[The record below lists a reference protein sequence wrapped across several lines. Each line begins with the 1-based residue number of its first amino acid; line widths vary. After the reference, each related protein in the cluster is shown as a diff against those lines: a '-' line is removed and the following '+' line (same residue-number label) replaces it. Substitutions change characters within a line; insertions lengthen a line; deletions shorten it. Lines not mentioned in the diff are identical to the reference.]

1 MPSLFN
7 SIGLTILHTLWFRRH
22 NKVATEL
29 KRVNPD
35 WTDEQLYQ
43 EARKI
48 VGAQLQHITYNELL
62 PMLLGEE
69 AMNEFSLKP
78 LESGFYYGYSI
89 DLNPSVSNALAVAVI
104 PFIYTM
110 LPEKLQRYTQALQRN
125 GVKRMSDTYFNPS
138 DLYNSEM
145 FDEYILGLMNQNAKN
160 PNLFYNNDMTN
171 SISKQ
176 MKEALDLISVIIQ
189 QGRDHGVPGYTEW
202 RKNCKLKPVNDFSD
216 LAGIMG
222 NSAIQKLSSIYSS
235 VHDVDLFTGGLAERS
250 LRGAIIGPVFACLL
264 GRQFYFLKR
273 NDRYW
278 YENDLPPSSFTAEQL
293 TEIRKSTLAN
303 LLCENGNRISFVQPQ
318 MALTSDPYLNAFQ
331 FCKNLERMDLSKW
344 KSNEKDMDNRK
355 LQLNKGAYPLDINN
369 II

>member
-303 LLCENGNRISFVQPQ
+303 LLCENGRAHV
-318 MALTSDPYLNAFQ
+318 
-331 FCKNLERMDLSKW
+331 
-344 KSNEKDMDNRK
+344 
-355 LQLNKGAYPLDINN
+355 
-369 II
+369 